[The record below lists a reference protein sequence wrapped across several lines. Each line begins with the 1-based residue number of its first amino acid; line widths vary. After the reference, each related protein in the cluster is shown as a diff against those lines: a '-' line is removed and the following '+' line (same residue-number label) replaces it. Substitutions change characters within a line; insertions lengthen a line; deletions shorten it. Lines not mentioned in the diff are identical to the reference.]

1 MRTIIRSGYVQHR
14 KTKRITVH
22 RKGGKTY
29 TYTRKAGT
37 TRVRPVPTKDVG
49 AIGKGPKV
57 IGPLKAGMLT
67 RYHYHPV
74 EAPSTRHK
82 ALSPRRVQGTR
93 GSARSH
99 PPSDRHQHADQADP
113 APRVPY
119 LQAGR
124 CVGPFQRTLRMFGRK
139 RSLNFLEI
147 SNMVPCG
154 TFAGRGERQPT
165 IKPRSAPTVRR
176 SRRSTPTTSAPTVS
190 TCRHF
195 PE

>member
-57 IGPLKAGMLT
+57 IGPLKGGMLT

-82 ALSPRRVQGTR
+82 ALSRAVSKGREDPHAVIRRLIAIST
-93 GSARSH
+93 
-99 PPSDRHQHADQADP
+99 
-113 APRVPY
+113 
-119 LQAGR
+119 LTK
-124 CVGPFQRTLRMFGRK
+124 RTLPRASRIYKTDAAWVHSKYSRMFGR
-139 RSLNFLEI
+139 R
-147 SNMVPCG
+147 
-154 TFAGRGERQPT
+154 
-165 IKPRSAPTVRR
+165 
-176 SRRSTPTTSAPTVS
+176 
-190 TCRHF
+190 
-195 PE
+195 

>member
-14 KTKRITVH
+14 KAKRITVH

-74 EAPSTRHK
+74 EAPTTRHK
-82 ALSPRRVQGTR
+82 ALSRAVSKGHEDPHAVIRRLIAIST
-93 GSARSH
+93 
-99 PPSDRHQHADQADP
+99 
-113 APRVPY
+113 
-119 LQAGR
+119 LTK
-124 CVGPFQRTLRMFGRK
+124 RTLPRASRIYKQDAKWVHSKYSKLFGRK
-139 RSLNFLEI
+139 R
-147 SNMVPCG
+147 
-154 TFAGRGERQPT
+154 R
-165 IKPRSAPTVRR
+165 
-176 SRRSTPTTSAPTVS
+176 
-190 TCRHF
+190 
-195 PE
+195 